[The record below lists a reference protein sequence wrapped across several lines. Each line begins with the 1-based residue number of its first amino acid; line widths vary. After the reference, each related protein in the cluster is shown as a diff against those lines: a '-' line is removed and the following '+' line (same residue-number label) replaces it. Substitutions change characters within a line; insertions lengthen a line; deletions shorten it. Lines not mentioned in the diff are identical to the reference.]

1 MNKYR
6 YVYYIEPGH
15 LHILIE
21 IILKHYKFK
30 ILDDEQKEKL
40 RYYLIY
46 NCSNKYYNENR
57 MRYFIK
63 KSFKEVN
70 YEYNIDELID
80 ILLKEL
86 INTDLSIGF
95 LSQEE
100 YLNLLKK
107 NYKDEKLYKNNNK
120 KIYEIKLNKLINKDC
135 CIDCILSIII

>member
-1 MNKYR
+1 MNNYR
-6 YVYYIEPGH
+6 YVYYIQPGY

-21 IILKHYKFK
+21 KILKHYKFE

-40 RYYLIY
+40 HYNLIY

-57 MRYFIK
+57 IRYFIK
-63 KSFKEVN
+63 KSFKDVN
-70 YEYNIDELID
+70 YKYNVDELID

-86 INTDLSIGF
+86 INTNLSIGF

-107 NYKDEKLYKNNNK
+107 NYKSKTIYRNHNYNYK
-120 KIYEIKLNKLINKDC
+120 IKFTKLINKDC

>member
-1 MNKYR
+1 MSYYR
-6 YVYYIEPGH
+6 YVYYIQPGH

-21 IILKHYKFK
+21 KILKHYKFE
-30 ILDDEQKEKL
+30 ILNDEQKEIL
-40 RYYLIY
+40 HNNLIY

-57 MRYFIK
+57 IRYFIK
-63 KSFKEVN
+63 ISFKDFN
-70 YEYNIDELID
+70 KISNINELID

-86 INTDLSIGF
+86 INTNLSIGF

-107 NYKDEKLYKNNNK
+107 NYENKTIYQNHNYNYK
-120 KIYEIKLNKLINKDC
+120 IKFNKLINKDC